1 MRVINR
7 FLKYYKQAAGAT
19 HRWLYSSQLRSASKL
34 TLPDFL
40 GIGAQKSGTSWLAKN
55 LRYHPQIFVSKE
67 KELHYFDRNYHR
79 SLSHYGKHF
88 LSGRNQVKGEITPAY
103 AILEP
108 KVIRF
113 IHTLMPNLRLIYLIR
128 NPIDRAW
135 SQAYM
140 NLVSLPGRP
149 YGDVKENEFI
159 AHFHSPRSTLRGDYR
174 RCVDN
179 WLDCFPQEQLLI
191 EFFEDIACQPKQL
204 LERVFHHLNVEPP
217 QDWSAFPFNEKVFAG
232 NPRPMPE
239 KFRAI
244 LEDMYAEEI
253 GALELRFGKKV
264 SNWRVSN
271 KT

>member
-1 MRVINR
+1 MRAINR
-7 FLKYYKQAAGAT
+7 FLKYYKQMAGVT

-40 GIGAQKSGTSWLAKN
+40 GINAQKSGTSWLAKN
-55 LRYHPQIFVSKE
+55 LRYHPEIFVSKE

-79 SLSHYGKHF
+79 SLRHYGKHF
-88 LSGRNQVKGEITPAY
+88 LAGRNQVKGEITPAY

-113 IHTLMPNLRLIYLIR
+113 IQTL
-128 NPIDRAW
+128 
-135 SQAYM
+135 
-140 NLVSLPGRP
+140 
-149 YGDVKENEFI
+149 
-159 AHFHSPRSTLRGDYR
+159 
-174 RCVDN
+174 
-179 WLDCFPQEQLLI
+179 
-191 EFFEDIACQPKQL
+191 
-204 LERVFHHLNVEPP
+204 
-217 QDWSAFPFNEKVFAG
+217 
-232 NPRPMPE
+232 MPE

-271 KT
+271 KI